1 MAKGTTVKMWRRT
14 LIVLIVMVALGFG
27 LIVVSLIRLQLVDGA
42 ELQKAAVDQQLRDT
56 TISAQRGTI
65 YDRNMK
71 PLAQSATVWKV
82 VLAPAYID
90 KDDETLRRKLSTG
103 LADILGLDAEDIYK
117 RTEGTSYYDVLKTK
131 VETDVE
137 DRLVQFIEE
146 NDLGNTIQLQED
158 YKRYYPFGSFASTIL
173 GFTGTDGQG
182 LAGLEAYYDEYLSG
196 TAGRLVTAKNAV
208 GTDMPFQ
215 YEQKVEAQ
223 DGYNLVLTI
232 DEVVQHYLEQALE
245 EGVENN
251 KVENR
256 ATGIVMNVK
265 TGEIVA
271 MAVKGDYDPN
281 NPFVIADE
289 EERARIAEL
298 PEEEQQEAT
307 SAALQAQWRNKA
319 VSDTYYPGSVFKM
332 VTLSMA
338 LEENVATEETTF
350 TCTGSYVP
358 VQGERAINCHNTSG
372 HGTQTLVQ
380 GTMNS
385 CNPFFI
391 YLGQLLGT
399 ETFFDYFEAFGFT
412 QKTGIDLPGEASTKG
427 LYHDRD
433 MSLMDLAVESFGQNF
448 SITPIQMITACAA
461 IANGGYLV
469 QPHVVS
475 QIVDNDG
482 NIIKTADTTVKRQ
495 VISEETSK
503 RVSKIL
509 QENATSGTAKNGY
522 VAGYRIAGKTGT
534 SEKVG
539 ADGKV
544 GSDNKYIASYCGF
557 APADDPQYA
566 VLVFFDEPTGD
577 SYYGGAV
584 AGPVFAK
591 IMEEILPYLNVET
604 KYTEDEAGSVGVSAP
619 NVIGKTVSEATNE
632 LTNSGLK
639 ILVKG
644 SGDTVIAQT
653 PDPGSSVPSGG
664 TVVVYTDEASM
675 NQTVTVPNFTNR
687 SLSDVNYL
695 AAQAGLNIKVT
706 GAYNSSA
713 ATARTQDYAAGEQ
726 IKPGTV
732 ITVNFVEEDT
742 VR

>member
-1 MAKGTTVKMWRRT
+1 
-14 LIVLIVMVALGFG
+14 
-27 LIVVSLIRLQLVDGA
+27 
-42 ELQKAAVDQQLRDT
+42 
-56 TISAQRGTI
+56 
-65 YDRNMK
+65 
-71 PLAQSATVWKV
+71 
-82 VLAPAYID
+82 
-90 KDDETLRRKLSTG
+90 
-103 LADILGLDAEDIYK
+103 
-117 RTEGTSYYDVLKTK
+117 
-131 VETDVE
+131 
-137 DRLVQFIEE
+137 
-146 NDLGNTIQLQED
+146 
-158 YKRYYPFGSFASTIL
+158 
-173 GFTGTDGQG
+173 
-182 LAGLEAYYDEYLSG
+182 
-196 TAGRLVTAKNAV
+196 
-208 GTDMPFQ
+208 
-215 YEQKVEAQ
+215 
-223 DGYNLVLTI
+223 
-232 DEVVQHYLEQALE
+232 
-245 EGVENN
+245 
-251 KVENR
+251 
-256 ATGIVMNVK
+256 
-265 TGEIVA
+265 
-271 MAVKGDYDPN
+271 
-281 NPFVIADE
+281 
-289 EERARIAEL
+289 
-298 PEEEQQEAT
+298 
-307 SAALQAQWRNKA
+307 
-319 VSDTYYPGSVFKM
+319 
-332 VTLSMA
+332 
-338 LEENVATEETTF
+338 
-350 TCTGSYVP
+350 
-358 VQGERAINCHNTSG
+358 
-372 HGTQTLVQ
+372 
-380 GTMNS
+380 
-385 CNPFFI
+385 
-391 YLGQLLGT
+391 
-399 ETFFDYFEAFGFT
+399 
-412 QKTGIDLPGEASTKG
+412 
-427 LYHDRD
+427 
-433 MSLMDLAVESFGQNF
+433 MDLAVESFGQNF